1 VQAVDTPIHVV
12 ALRISRSTERN
23 SQNNNAIAGLD
34 EAPLTGVRFPLT
46 FMLILRFLGASTL
59 SLFEYL
65 GELLFLM
72 LETARSVV
80 TTPIRWRLALK
91 QILEVGFRSQLVVIV
106 TGAFTG
112 MVFAAQT
119 YFQFH
124 KLSMDTAV
132 GAVVAVS
139 MFRELGPVLTGLM
152 VAGRVGAAMSAEIG
166 TMKVT
171 EQLDALRSLGV
182 HPVDYLVVP
191 RTIAMIVSMPLLV
204 AECVKIGIV
213 AGQFAAVN
221 LMGVAEVYYANYM
234 EKFTAS
240 RDLEMALIKGAVF
253 GILIVFVACNE
264 GLKSQEGAVGVGR
277 ATTEAVVKGSL
288 LILIVNFFLTM
299 ILNIFFPAG

>member
-1 VQAVDTPIHVV
+1 
-12 ALRISRSTERN
+12 
-23 SQNNNAIAGLD
+23 
-34 EAPLTGVRFPLT
+34 
-46 FMLILRFLGASTL
+46 MLILRFIGSATL
-59 SLFEYL
+59 SLLGYL

-72 LETARSVV
+72 LETVRSVA
-80 TTPIRWRLALK
+80 TTPIRWRLALQ
-91 QILEVGFRSQLVVIV
+91 QILEVGFRSQLVVVV

-124 KLSMDTAV
+124 KFSMETAV

-191 RTIAMIVSMPLLV
+191 RTIAMLVSMPLLV
-204 AECVKIGIV
+204 AECVGIGIA
-213 AGQFAAVN
+213 AGQFVAVKV
-221 LMGVAEVYYANYM
+221 MGVSEVYYVRYM

-240 RDLEMALIKGAVF
+240 QDLKMALIKGGVF
-253 GILIVFVACNE
+253 GILIVFVACSE
-264 GLKSQEGAVGVGR
+264 GLKSPEGAVGVGR
-277 ATTEAVVKGSL
+277 ATTEAVVRGSL

>member
-1 VQAVDTPIHVV
+1 
-12 ALRISRSTERN
+12 
-23 SQNNNAIAGLD
+23 
-34 EAPLTGVRFPLT
+34 
-46 FMLILRFLGASTL
+46 MLFLRFLGLSTL
-59 SLFEYL
+59 ALLGYL
-65 GELLFLM
+65 GDLVFLI
-72 LETARSVV
+72 LEALRSVV
-80 TTPIRWRLALK
+80 STPIRWRLALQ

-112 MVFAAQT
+112 AVFAAQT

-171 EQLDALRSLGV
+171 EQLDALRSMGV

-191 RTIAMIVSMPLLV
+191 RMIAMVVSMPLLV
-204 AECVKIGIV
+204 AECVGIGIM
-213 AGQFAAVN
+213 AGQFVAVKM
-221 LMGVAEVYYANYM
+221 MGVSEVYYVNYM
-234 EKFTAS
+234 QKFTAL
-240 RDLEMALIKGAVF
+240 RDLEMALTKGGVF

-264 GLKSQEGAVGVGR
+264 GLKAQEGAVGVGR

-288 LILIVNFFLTM
+288 AILIVNFFLTM
-299 ILNIFFPAG
+299 LLNIIFPAG